1 MSRLSSICRTCSVC
15 VLVILLVCMWPVRAL
30 ADDFI
35 VLPDWFPDYAKSVEI
50 LPEIPDE
57 YELVLNREYVQKAT
71 KNENPA
77 PKGTTFDNA
86 VKNGYTTYYDGASEL
101 KISDAQKT
109 LGEGYTA
116 YTKDMQKAYPNSENL
131 ALDVHNRKM
140 RLTSTSSGLQS
151 ALKTAGSENASTILA
166 SSTWGDTD
174 LYKATIKAGGEKNTD
189 FVKKLLSKVKVGGA
203 VRFLNTVGAAVGG
216 YTVGLD
222 IGNGV
227 VDMLKIDRTAECST
241 ITSGFARLLLG
252 VSSICS
258 QFDATSYEL
267 PSYSYDLDG
276 LCVSGAPYESWC
288 VSGSLSAGWSESLKK
303 PYTKFDGKTYYVKS
317 GCTRSD
323 CTAWASFIT
332 NNGSY
337 PAFLFYDTSVQ
348 CGSSATS
355 FFHCPISTVVDLI
368 GKVDHAYSGSGDS
381 SLLSPG
387 TLTKVFDDN
396 ASGTITHT
404 VKGDDGKTYTAT
416 QSYTGDPAT
425 VPYPPVSLPAGVLPA
440 ITELTWAGS
449 DGSPKVLQPETQIS
463 YNEPVN
469 GNSGTLDLYD
479 VATGKSCYAEGTGC
493 ADWAKE
499 QEERTKTAVKV
510 DTLGKTT
517 TDPDQ
522 KVKCVW
528 AGSDGTLT
536 ELEIGQCAALKDSF
550 KAGNDSV
557 TDPATD
563 TKVQVSPKYDE
574 SPDFAQCVKEDVSW
588 NPVSWVFVPVKCALN
603 WAFKPSESTLR
614 TVNTKMRQQ
623 ADTTFVD
630 SLISAFKAQFTGKT
644 NDSSCQGPEFHL
656 EYNGWTIIPSS
667 HPASVCEGSGLE
679 FLPTFSKAVCIV
691 LATAVSFLTIR
702 KWAGAAVRFVDDART
717 DLDAK

>member
-71 KNENPA
+71 KNENSA

-151 ALKTAGSENASTILA
+151 AVKTAAGENASTILA

-203 VRFLNTVGAAVGG
+203 VRFLNTAGAAVGG

-241 ITSGFARLLLG
+241 ITNGFARLLLG

-267 PSYSYDLDG
+267 PSYFYTVSGLCNER
-276 LCVSGAPYESWC
+276 LCVSA
-288 VSGSLSAGWSESLKK
+288 SLSPDHVSYRPSNPDLVRI
-303 PYTKFDGKTYYVKS
+303 TKGKTIYSDGTHSDSISQSFGVVDSVYSSVYFNYYPDWSSQANCNVP
-317 GCTRSD
+317 
-323 CTAWASFIT
+323 
-332 NNGSY
+332 NGSGW
-337 PAFLFYDTSVQ
+337 DW
-348 CGSSATS
+348 
-355 FFHCPISTVVDLI
+355 CPI
-368 GKVDHAYSGSGDS
+368 
-381 SLLSPG
+381 G
-387 TLTKVFDDN
+387 TLTRLLKSAVSTQTVNLNKVFDDN
-396 ASGTITHT
+396 ATGTITHK
-404 VKGDDGKTYTAT
+404 VKGDDGKTYTST

-440 ITELTWAGS
+440 TTELTWAGS

-644 NDSSCQGPEFHL
+644 NDSSCQVPNSIWSTTGGRSYRVRTPPACAKDRA
-656 EYNGWTIIPSS
+656 WSS
-667 HPASVCEGSGLE
+667 CRHSLRPCASYSRLRSVSLRYASGRA
-679 FLPTFSKAVCIV
+679 LP
-691 LATAVSFLTIR
+691 
-702 KWAGAAVRFVDDART
+702 
-717 DLDAK
+717 